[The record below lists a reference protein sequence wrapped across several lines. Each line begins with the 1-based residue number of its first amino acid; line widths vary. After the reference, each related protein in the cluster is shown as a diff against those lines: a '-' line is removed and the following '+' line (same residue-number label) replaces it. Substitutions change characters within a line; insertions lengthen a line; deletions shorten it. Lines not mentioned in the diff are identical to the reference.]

1 MKLATSTWVKIA
13 LIGLLC
19 LGVCGWLGG
28 CGRGVW
34 FANSPLWPGGV
45 LGCAGINA
53 VDGALS
59 GLAQPGNYETTT
71 EGTRFEADA
80 AEVSAIEV
88 NWLAGSGQVR
98 VAPDSET
105 GGKVIVEETV
115 RGGSCP
121 VMVCEVEGGTLSVS
135 YMEGH
140 GGLSGCS
147 QSWFGQKD
155 LTVTVPASLG
165 EKLELFGL
173 EAASG
178 RYTVENLNC
187 GELELGVASGE
198 VDVTGL
204 AAKRAELSVA
214 SGRVH
219 VQGAIT
225 ENIGLDQASG
235 DVSLSLPDAA
245 PAEVT
250 GSMASGS
257 LTLELPAD
265 TQLATEVDKTSGNFN
280 NNLGDGVAG
289 AAGAGGEAGAPTC
302 SLDFDILSGSFTIN
316 PAE

>member
-1 MKLATSTWVKIA
+1 MLFRS
-13 LIGLLC
+13 
-19 LGVCGWLGG
+19 
-28 CGRGVW
+28 
-34 FANSPLWPGGV
+34 
-45 LGCAGINA
+45 
-53 VDGALS
+53 
-59 GLAQPGNYETTT
+59 
-71 EGTRFEADA
+71 
-80 AEVSAIEV
+80 
-88 NWLAGSGQVR
+88 AGSGQVR

-121 VMVCEVEGGTLSVS
+121 VMVCEVEDGTLSVS

-198 VDVTGL
+198 VDMTGL

-225 ENIGLDQASG
+225 ENIGLG
-235 DVSLSLPDAA
+235 RREPLAA
-245 PAEVT
+245 RRSAC
-250 GSMASGS
+250 G
-257 LTLELPAD
+257 
-265 TQLATEVDKTSGNFN
+265 
-280 NNLGDGVAG
+280 GDGQHGLRLADVG
-289 AAGAGGEAGAPTC
+289 AARRHAAGGRGRQDERQLQQRVCEPGKWQRKAVQP
-302 SLDFDILSGSFTIN
+302 LFRHD
-316 PAE
+316 

>member
-28 CGRGVW
+28 CGRGGW
-34 FANSPLWPGGV
+34 FASSPLWPGGV

-80 AEVSAIEV
+80 SEVSAIEV

-105 GGKVIVEETV
+105 GGKVVVEETV

-121 VMVCEVEGGTLSVS
+121 VMVCEVEDGTLSVS

-155 LTVTVPASLG
+155 L
-165 EKLELFGL
+165 
-173 EAASG
+173 
-178 RYTVENLNC
+178 R
-187 GELELGVASGE
+187 
-198 VDVTGL
+198 
-204 AAKRAELSVA
+204 
-214 SGRVH
+214 
-219 VQGAIT
+219 
-225 ENIGLDQASG
+225 
-235 DVSLSLPDAA
+235 
-245 PAEVT
+245 
-250 GSMASGS
+250 
-257 LTLELPAD
+257 
-265 TQLATEVDKTSGNFN
+265 
-280 NNLGDGVAG
+280 
-289 AAGAGGEAGAPTC
+289 
-302 SLDFDILSGSFTIN
+302 
-316 PAE
+316 

>member
-1 MKLATSTWVKIA
+1 M
-13 LIGLLC
+13 
-19 LGVCGWLGG
+19 
-28 CGRGVW
+28 
-34 FANSPLWPGGV
+34 

-59 GLAQPGNYETTT
+59 GLAQPGNYETPT

-80 AEVSAIEV
+80 SEVSAIEV

-105 GGKVIVEETV
+105 GGKVVVEETV

-121 VMVCEVEGGTLSVS
+121 VMVCEVEDGTLSVS

-198 VDVTGL
+198 VDMTGL
-204 AAKRAELSVA
+204 AAKCAELSVA

-265 TQLATEVDKTSGNFN
+265 TQLAAEVDKTSGNFN
-280 NNLGDGVAG
+280 NEFANQGNGNG
-289 AAGAGGEAGAPTC
+289 KPC
-302 SLDFDILSGSFTIN
+302 SLSFAMISGAFTVR
-316 PAE
+316 PAA